1 MQAVWMV
8 RSRQILSRFRFFLA
22 IFGYDRNDRSLTHKI
37 YLIYAVVFY
46 TLWAFAVLSLLAGV
60 TAQFLEDIGKLGGQ
74 STGIPIS
81 LPNLAVGIST
91 LGLLVW
97 FILAAYRAS
106 RRSPIIFS
114 EEDAYL
120 ICQTPA
126 DRRAVALAWLAGQWP
141 PGAAPI
147 WAIAVTLGFALIEA
161 SSQGNLNGADIPRY
175 VLAGFRSL
183 SIVLFLQLG
192 MLAIVWALGVLRLQK
207 DRIRLQLYLLPLV
220 GAALLAVTWFS
231 SGWSGFIPATA
242 PGWALILLPVEIPLQ
257 AGYSL
262 SNWGPG
268 MLISLGWAATGLLIL
283 TWAAADINL
292 SRAAQESR
300 GLPVRGRSVLS
311 EPSRRTQPAGKG
323 DILGAEHL
331 PSQWFKRL
339 DWEARNKAQS
349 LVLKDL
355 VQSARLHWLTRLGRW
370 IGLYLVGLAVLV
382 IPTLPGSDWTVGAL
396 ALVYWALM
404 VAQQSTFRL
413 KDDLAKWLLF
423 RQLPVAA
430 RQVISGDLIIAWA
443 RAVLIAWASL
453 ATAAFLEF
461 AGLPVLF
468 GANWTV
474 FLGLALLAAFM
485 IGCIGLFG
493 ALDMLRQAKSALLLA
508 GQSPQVGMLSLF
520 LGGSIAL
527 IAALLVSQL
536 AWIGILLALGLS
548 AGTAWLILLLGAQR
562 LRRI

>member
-37 YLIYAVVFY
+37 YLIYAAVFY

-60 TAQFLEDIGKLGGQ
+60 TAQFLEDIGKLGAHPE
-74 STGIPIS
+74 GIPIS
-81 LPNLAVGIST
+81 MPDLAVGIST
-91 LGLLVW
+91 LGLLAW

-141 PGAAPI
+141 PAAAPI
-147 WAIAVTLGFALIEA
+147 WAIAVTLGFSLVEA

-192 MLAIVWALGVLRLQK
+192 MVAIVWALGILRLQK
-207 DRIRLQLYLLPLV
+207 DNVRPQLYLLPLV
-220 GAALLAVTWFS
+220 AAALLAFAWFS
-231 SGWSGFIPATA
+231 IGWRGFIPAIEPT
-242 PGWALILLPVEIPLQ
+242 WALILLPVQIPLQ
-257 AGYSL
+257 AGYGL

-268 MLISLGWAATGLLIL
+268 MLISLGWTIAGLLIL
-283 TWAAADINL
+283 TWAAAEINL

-300 GLPVRGRSVLS
+300 GLPARGLSVLS
-311 EPSRRTQPAGKG
+311 EPTRRTQPAGKG
-323 DILGAEHL
+323 KIQGAEHL
-331 PSQWFKRL
+331 PSPWFKRL
-339 DWEARNKAQS
+339 DWQARKSVQS

-355 VQSARLHWLTRLGRW
+355 VQSSRLRWLTRLGRW
-370 IGLYLVGLAVLV
+370 IGLYLIGLAVVV
-382 IPTLPGSDWTVGAL
+382 IPSLPGSDWTVGAL

-404 VAQQSTFRL
+404 IAQQSTFRL

-423 RQLPVAA
+423 RQLPLSA
-430 RQVISGDLIIAWA
+430 RQLFSGDLIIAWA

-453 ATAAFLEF
+453 ATAALLEL
-461 AGLPVLF
+461 AGLPLLF
-468 GANWTV
+468 GANWTE

-485 IGCIGLFG
+485 IGCIGLVG

-520 LGGSIAL
+520 LGGAIAL
-527 IAALLVSQL
+527 VAAFLVSQL
-536 AWIGILLALGLS
+536 AWIGIILAMLLS
-548 AGTAWLILLLGAQR
+548 AGAAWLVLVLGARR